1 MNDADLTPLMR
12 QYREIKRAYEGA
24 ILFFRVGDFYE
35 MFYEDAEEASRLL
48 SIALTSRDKSSATP
62 VPLCG
67 VPYHA
72 ATGYIAR
79 LLKAGRTVALCE
91 QVEDPKL
98 AKGLVRREVVRLY
111 TPGTLTDAELLRP
124 TESNFLAAV
133 TAAVPSQDKPVIG
146 LAALDLSTGEFWVA
160 EFAGEQAPHDL
171 QDELARLEPK
181 EVIHPSSLAEP
192 VRAACSRAGGAPAS
206 TLASGR
212 SPLGEAE
219 GSHEPGGAP
228 ASTPSGARLCA
239 RDASSF
245 DAREAERTL
254 LEHFRVASL
263 EGFGC
268 KGLTLAIQA
277 AGALVQYLRDT
288 RPTASLAHLRGLR
301 VRRSGEDM
309 HLDGATIRNLELVR
323 SLVDNRQ
330 DATLL
335 AVLDRTVTAMGGRLL
350 KDWIVRPLLRMDPI
364 RARLDAI
371 GELLQALETR
381 VAVRTALRS
390 VQDILRLSSRVS
402 LGAASPRDLLALKQS
417 VAVLPE
423 LRARVASCR
432 APLLREMAASWDNLA
447 DVHDLIEK
455 TILPDAP
462 VSIRDGGIIRE
473 GHDATLDELRTIGRD
488 GKHWIARMEARE
500 RERTGIDSLKIRF
513 NQVFGYYIEITK
525 TNLAKVPA
533 DYSRKQTLANA
544 ERFITP
550 ELKELEDK
558 VTGAD
563 LKQKALEQDLFER
576 IRVQLARE
584 TARVQTMGTAIA
596 LLDVLAA
603 LAETAGLNGYVRP
616 DINEGGEILVSDGR
630 HPVVERLDLPQ
641 GFVPNDTLLDLDAN
655 RLLILTGPN
664 MAGKS
669 TYLRQVALI
678 VLMAQMGSFVPARS
692 ARIGLVDRIFTRV
705 GASDNLAAGQSTFMV
720 EMTETAQILNS
731 ATARSLILLD
741 EIGRG
746 TSTYDG
752 LSIAWAVAE
761 YIQDRRHIGARTM
774 FATHYHEMTELAT
787 RHEGVKN
794 YTVAVKEQNEDVL
807 FLRKIVEGGAD
818 RSYGIHVARLA
829 GLPAPVI
836 DRAREVLAQ
845 LEQASVQ
852 QTQLAPQS
860 SVLSPASSDPTLP
873 PPHPLIEEVR
883 QIDLFSMTPLE
894 AMNRLADMQRR
905 LEEKDKK

>member
-1 MNDADLTPLMR
+1 MNDADLSPLMR

-48 SIALTSRDKSSATP
+48 SIALTSRDKSSAAP

-67 VPYHA
+67 VPFHA
-72 ATGYIAR
+72 ATGYIAK
-79 LLKAGRTVALCE
+79 LLKAGRTVALCD

-133 TAAVPSQDKPVIG
+133 TAASLSYERPAAG
-146 LAALDLSTGEFWVA
+146 LAALDLSTGEFWVT
-160 EFAGEQAPHDL
+160 EFAGAQAPHDL

-181 EVIHPSSLAEP
+181 ELIHPASLTGP
-192 VRAACSRAGGAPAS
+192 IRTVCSRAGGV
-206 TLASGR
+206 
-212 SPLGEAE
+212 
-219 GSHEPGGAP
+219 
-228 ASTPSGARLCA
+228 RLCA
-239 RDASSF
+239 QDEASF
-245 DAREAERTL
+245 DLRETERML
-254 LEHFRVASL
+254 LEQFCVASL

-268 KGLTLAIQA
+268 KGLTLGIQA
-277 AGALVQYLRDT
+277 AGALVRYLRET
-288 RPTASLAHLRGLR
+288 RPTASLVHLRGLR

-323 SLVDNRQ
+323 SLIEDRQ

-335 AVLDRTVTAMGGRLL
+335 AILDHTVTAMGSRLL
-350 KDWIVRPLLRMDPI
+350 REWIVRPLLRIDPI
-364 RARLDAI
+364 RARLDAV

-381 VAVRTALRS
+381 VAIRAALRS
-390 VQDILRLSSRVS
+390 VQDILRLGSRVS

-423 LRARVASCR
+423 LRTRVASCR
-432 APLLREMAASWDNLA
+432 AQALREMAADWDNLA

-455 TILPDAP
+455 TILSDAP
-462 VSIRDGGIIRE
+462 ATIRDGGIIRE
-473 GHDATLDELRTIGRD
+473 GYDAALDELRTIGRD
-488 GKHWIARMEARE
+488 GKHWIAQMETQE
-500 RERTGIDSLKIRF
+500 RERTGIESLKIRF

-563 LKQKALEQDLFER
+563 LKQRALEQELFER
-576 IRVQLARE
+576 IRVQLAQE
-584 TARVQTMGTAIA
+584 TARVQAMGAAIA
-596 LLDVLAA
+596 VLDVFTSLSEIAA
-603 LAETAGLNGYVRP
+603 RNGYVRP
-616 DINEGGEILVSDGR
+616 EINEDGEIRICDGR

-641 GFVPNDTLLDLDAN
+641 GFVPNDTLLDLETN

-678 VLMAQMGSFVPARS
+678 VLMAQMGGFVPARS
-692 ARIGLVDRIFTRV
+692 ARIGLADRIFTRV

-731 ATARSLILLD
+731 ATTRSLILLD

-761 YIQDRRHIGARTM
+761 YIQDRSHVGARTM
-774 FATHYHEMTELAT
+774 FATHYHEMTELAN

-794 YTVAVKEQNEDVL
+794 YTVAVKERDEEVL

-829 GLPAPVI
+829 GLPLPVI
-836 DRAREVLAQ
+836 SRAQEVLAQ
-845 LEQASVQ
+845 LEQSSASAQSSQ
-852 QTQLAPQS
+852 QTNFG
-860 SVLSPASSDPTLP
+860 VSPDPSLP
-873 PPHPLIEEVR
+873 PPHPIIEEVR

-894 AMNRLADMQRR
+894 AMNRLADLQRR
-905 LEEKDKK
+905 LDEQDKK

>member
-1 MNDADLTPLMR
+1 MR

-48 SIALTSRDKSSATP
+48 SIALTSRDKSSAAP

-67 VPYHA
+67 VPHHA
-72 ATGYIAR
+72 ATGYIAK
-79 LLKAGRTVALCE
+79 LLKAGRTVALCD

-111 TPGTLTDAELLRP
+111 TPGTLTDAELLHP

-133 TAAVPSQDKPVIG
+133 TAAPVPHGQSAAG
-146 LAALDLSTGEFWVA
+146 LAALDLSTGEFWVT
-160 EFAGEQAPHDL
+160 EFAGTHTSHEL

-181 EVIHPSSLAEP
+181 ELIRPSALAEP
-192 VRAACSRAGGAPAS
+192 IRTACS
-206 TLASGR
+206 T
-212 SPLGEAE
+212 
-219 GSHEPGGAP
+219 
-228 ASTPSGARLCA
+228 SGARDCVQ
-239 RDASSF
+239 DASSF
-245 DAREAERTL
+245 DAREAERIL
-254 LEHFRVASL
+254 LEQIRVASL

-268 KGLTLAIQA
+268 KGLTLGLQA
-277 AGALVQYLRDT
+277 AGALVRYLRDT
-288 RPTASLAHLRGLR
+288 RPTENLSHLRRLR

-323 SLVDNRQ
+323 SLVADRQ
-330 DATLL
+330 DTTLL
-335 AVLDRTVTAMGGRLL
+335 AILDRTVTTMGSRLL
-350 KDWIVRPLLRMDPI
+350 RDWILRPLLRIDPI
-364 RARLDAI
+364 QARLDAV

-381 VAVRTALRS
+381 VAIRTALRS
-390 VQDILRLSSRVS
+390 VQDILRLSSRIS
-402 LGAASPRDLLALKQS
+402 LGAASPRDVLALKQS

-423 LRARVASCR
+423 LRARVTSCR
-432 APLLREMAASWDNLA
+432 APRLREMAANWDNLA
-447 DVHDLIEK
+447 DVHELIEK
-455 TILPDAP
+455 TILSDAP

-473 GHDATLDELRTIGRD
+473 GCDAALDELRTIGRD
-488 GKHWIARMEARE
+488 GKHWIAQLEARE
-500 RERTGIDSLKIRF
+500 RERTGIESLKIRF

-533 DYSRKQTLANA
+533 DYGRKQTLANA

-563 LKQKALEQDLFER
+563 LKQKALEQELFER
-576 IRVQLARE
+576 VRAQLARE
-584 TARVQTMGTAIA
+584 TARVQAMGAAIA
-596 LLDVLAA
+596 ALDVFAS
-603 LAETAGLNGYVRP
+603 LAETAALNSYVRP
-616 DINEGGEILVSDGR
+616 EVDEGGEIEIFDGR
-630 HPVVERLDLPQ
+630 HPVVERLDLPH
-641 GFVPNDTLLDLDAN
+641 GFVPNDARLDLDAN

-678 VLMAQMGSFVPARS
+678 VLMAQMGGFVPARS
-692 ARIGLVDRIFTRV
+692 ARIGLADRIFTRV

-761 YIQDRRHIGARTM
+761 YIQDRGHVGARTM
-774 FATHYHEMTELAT
+774 FATHYHEMTELART
-787 RHEGVKN
+787 HDGVKN
-794 YTVAVKEQNEDVL
+794 YTVAVKERDEEVL

-836 DRAREVLAQ
+836 SRAQEVLAQ
-845 LEQASVQ
+845 LEQASASVQSSQ
-852 QTQLAPQS
+852 QTR
-860 SVLSPASSDPTLP
+860 SSDPSPNPTLP
-873 PPHPLIEEVR
+873 LPHPIIEEVR

-894 AMNRLADMQRR
+894 AMNRLADLQRR
-905 LEEKDKK
+905 LDDETKK